1 MNWFVYLFKTP
12 WVQKKQDWAEYKNLK
27 QEIMYAIIYLYNKT
41 KELEHVFLEE
51 ERYEEYD
58 SCLKKRLMTARSKPA
73 KGAEFEC
80 SLMYFQPSRCEN
92 FAPVGNEQ
100 PCTCTGCGAYP
111 NNRGYFA
118 AKQELNNLTMKYKH
132 FWKNKFNHNV
142 K

>member
-1 MNWFVYLFKTP
+1 MNWFTYLFKTP
-12 WVQKKQDWAEYKNLK
+12 WVQKKQDWAEYRNLK
-27 QEIMYAIIYLYNKT
+27 QEIKYANIYLYNKT

-58 SCLKKRLMTARSKPA
+58 SCLKKRLMTARSKPE
-73 KGAEFEC
+73 KGAEFEY

-100 PCTCTGCGAYP
+100 PCTCIGCGAYP
-111 NNRGYFA
+111 KNKEYFA
-118 AKQELNNLTMKYKH
+118 AKQELNNLTMKYKY